1 MIRDFEDIVSW
12 QKAQDLTFEV
22 YTLFKDIR
30 DYSFRDQIQRA
41 WISISNNIAE
51 GFERRTNKEFR
62 YFLYVAKWSCWEFR
76 SMLLFAKRIW
86 YIQGEEFKRMY
97 TTSIDISKLVFGLI
111 KKLRD

>member
-41 WISISNNIAE
+41 
-51 GFERRTNKEFR
+51 
-62 YFLYVAKWSCWEFR
+62 
-76 SMLLFAKRIW
+76 
-86 YIQGEEFKRMY
+86 
-97 TTSIDISKLVFGLI
+97 
-111 KKLRD
+111 